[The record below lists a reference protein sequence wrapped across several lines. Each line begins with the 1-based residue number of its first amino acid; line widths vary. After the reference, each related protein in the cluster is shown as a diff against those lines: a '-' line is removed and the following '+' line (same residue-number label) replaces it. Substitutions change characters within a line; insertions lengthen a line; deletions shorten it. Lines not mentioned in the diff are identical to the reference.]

1 MSRALRVA
9 RRDTFERKRMFCVAT
24 VDAPAV
30 LTVSGAER
38 RAQQE
43 LAAWLVEDGGYRA
56 ARVLPDGSIA
66 ALLDLAFTRAIC
78 LGVTRWG
85 WENRFCFEDRA
96 LADRRFAALES
107 EDDEPA
113 GYTERRTA

>member
-1 MSRALRVA
+1 MSRALRLA

-24 VDAPAV
+24 VEALPV
-30 LTVSGAER
+30 PNISVAER
-38 RAQQE
+38 RAQEE

-66 ALLDLAFTRAIC
+66 ATLDLLYTRAIC
-78 LGVTRWG
+78 LGVTRWD

-96 LADRRFAALES
+96 LADRRFAALDS
-107 EDDEPA
+107 VEDVPA
-113 GYTERRTA
+113 GFTARRTA

>member
-1 MSRALRVA
+1 MSRAVRIA
-9 RRDTFERKRMFCVAT
+9 RRDTFERKRMSCLALI
-24 VDAPAV
+24 DAPAV
-30 LTVSGAER
+30 PSVSAAER

-43 LAAWLVEDGGYRA
+43 LADWLVEDGGYSA

-66 ALLDLAFTRAIC
+66 ATLDLLYTRAIC

-107 EDDEPA
+107 EEDEPA
-113 GYTERRTA
+113 GFTARRTA